1 MVVSQ
6 FPVHFTNFIKSLHM
20 INNDKSIDKQIEWF
34 AEKILETLPW
44 MNPVINP
51 VRQPESHSQ
60 VIEIYILAYL
70 FDCIK

>member
-1 MVVSQ
+1 
-6 FPVHFTNFIKSLHM
+6 M

-51 VRQPESHSQ
+51 VRQPEFHLR
-60 VIEIYILAYL
+60 VIEICILAYL